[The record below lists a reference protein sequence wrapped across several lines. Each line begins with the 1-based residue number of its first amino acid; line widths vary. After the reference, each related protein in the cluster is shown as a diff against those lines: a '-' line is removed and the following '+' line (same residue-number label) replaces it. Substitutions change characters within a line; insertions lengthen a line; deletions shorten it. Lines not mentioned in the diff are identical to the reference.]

1 MEQTHLI
8 IWSAMLGGLMT
19 LATVAAADAAIN
31 RSLAS
36 LRGLVFVVLV
46 GSSCILATGL
56 HQIFFPGL
64 GTVTTLMLKFS
75 LGPLTGAVAL
85 TYLGMWLGIAKEDRL
100 VNGIVVGGS
109 IVLAIGTV
117 LMVALTV
124 TYGEDASDW
133 LAKTATAFNM
143 TGALLGTIAAMRAV
157 LLGDLLARGIVVA
170 SLFLMVTVG
179 GLFFYALNP
188 QALGPWALSF
198 IAFSTVAFFLVGIAM
213 GLRRNQTNRRLAR
226 LESLA
231 LGADPATG
239 LPRGSVL
246 LTKVDDAFWRSAR
259 LNREC
264 TVICLHLRNLYE
276 LGEVA
281 GHASDQ
287 QILAAI
293 GARMRRAVGFRN
305 VIGMYHPRCFVIVIS
320 AARNQHLAAKA
331 LERLRYL
338 LVKPL
343 GITGLNDAIHTF
355 VPRFGIGTV
364 TVDANNADPTAVID
378 QAERL
383 ALGAPEDAVASPR

>member
-1 MEQTHLI
+1 
-8 IWSAMLGGLMT
+8 MT
-19 LATVAAADAAIN
+19 LATVAAADAVIN

-36 LRGLVFVVLV
+36 LRGLVFVLLV

-75 LGPLTGAVAL
+75 LGPLTGALAL
-85 TYLGMWLGIAKEDRL
+85 TYLGMWLGIVKEDRL
-100 VNGIVVGGS
+100 VKGIVVGGS
-109 IVLAIGTV
+109 ILLAFGTL
-117 LMVALTV
+117 LMVVLTV
-124 TYGEDASDW
+124 TYGEGASTW
-133 LAKTATAFNM
+133 LAQTATAFNM
-143 TGALLGTIAAMRAV
+143 AGAVLGTIAAMRAV
-157 LLGDLLARGIVVA
+157 LLGDILARGIVVA
-170 SLFLMVTVG
+170 SAFLMVTVG
-179 GLFFYALNP
+179 GLYLFAQQP
-188 QALGPWALSF
+188 QLLGLWSLSF

-213 GLRRNQTNRRLAR
+213 GIRRNQLHRRLAR
-226 LESLA
+226 LEGLA

-276 LGEVA
+276 LAEVA

-287 QILAAI
+287 QILSATAA
-293 GARMRRAVGFRN
+293 RLRRAVGFRN

-320 AARNQHLAAKA
+320 AARNQQLADKA
-331 LERLRYL
+331 LERLRYI
-338 LVKPL
+338 LVKPM
-343 GITGLNDAIHTF
+343 GITGLDDTVHTF

-364 TVDANNADPTAVID
+364 TVEANNADPTAVID

-383 ALGAPEDAVASPR
+383 ALGAPEDAAVSAP